1 MKPAPP
7 VTRTLIPR
15 ECNRHLVPVAA
26 GGLEVDVV
34 KAVRVPVPASFV
46 RTVLVR
52 AASIPEVAARLPEGT
67 ATVAVRLTGDRELRR
82 LNRDYAG
89 EDSVTDVLSFAGI
102 GAHVGDLAISWP
114 TAVRQ
119 SRAFAHEP
127 QTELALLAV
136 HGLLHLLGWD
146 HATTSERRE
155 MNRLT
160 RAALKLAGVRIAA
173 GRL

>member
-1 MKPAPP
+1 MA
-7 VTRTLIPR
+7 
-15 ECNRHLVPVAA
+15 EAA
-26 GGLEVDVV
+26 LEVEVI
-34 KAVRVPVPASFV
+34 KAVRAPVPSLFV
-46 RTVLVR
+46 RQVLQR

-89 EDSVTDVLSFAGI
+89 EDSVTDVLSFAGSGEHI
-102 GAHVGDLAISWP
+102 GDLAISWP

-119 SRAFAHEP
+119 SKAFGHDAE
-127 QTELALLAV
+127 TEVALLSV

-146 HATTSERRE
+146 HAAASERRE

-160 RAALKLAGVRIAA
+160 RAALKLSGLSLER
-173 GRL
+173 GRLD